1 MTESGQEQDALA
13 ALRWLV
19 DAGADEALADMPQ
32 DRYAQAVLPATAQPA
47 APQQAPPAP
56 DRRSPP
62 PDLSSDAPGTWAPK
76 IKPPSAPQAVI
87 EDARAQAN
95 AAQDLESLHTAIRAF
110 EGCALKQ
117 SATNTVIFRGN
128 PAARVMLIGEAPGRD
143 EDLQGEPFVGAAGRL
158 LDDMLRWAGFGL
170 DEVFITNVLFW
181 RPPGNR
187 TPEQR
192 EIAVCLPFIERQIAL
207 LQPRHLLLI
216 GNVATKSLLVR
227 SEGITRLRGRWFP
240 YEQEGLSSPL
250 PAMAS
255 LHPAYLLRQPA
266 QKRLA
271 WRDMLDFRAAVAGN
285 LDPLAGSAHST

>member
-1 MTESGQEQDALA
+1 MTDGGYEQEALA
-13 ALRWLV
+13 ALRWLI
-19 DAGADEALADMPQ
+19 DAGADEALTDAPQ
-32 DRYAQAVLPATAQPA
+32 DRYAQAIPPTVPSRSQPSRPA
-47 APQQAPPAP
+47 AV
-56 DRRSPP
+56 RRSPP
-62 PDLSSDAPGTWAPK
+62 PGSPSGPGDEAPGVWAPK
-76 IKPPSAPQAVI
+76 VKPPSAPQAVI
-87 EDARAQAN
+87 EDARARAN
-95 AAQDLESLHTAIRAF
+95 AAPDLESLHEAIRTF

-117 SATNTVIFRGN
+117 SATNTVIYRGN

-143 EDLQGEPFVGAAGRL
+143 EDLQGQPFVGAAGRL
-158 LDDMLRWAGFGL
+158 LDSMLQWAGFGL

-207 LQPRHLLLI
+207 LQPRQLLLI
-216 GNVATKSLLVR
+216 GNVATKSLLTR

-240 YEQEGLSSPL
+240 YEQEGLSTPL

-271 WRDMLDFRAAVAGN
+271 WRDMLAFRAAVAGN
-285 LDPLAGSAHST
+285 LDPLAAPET